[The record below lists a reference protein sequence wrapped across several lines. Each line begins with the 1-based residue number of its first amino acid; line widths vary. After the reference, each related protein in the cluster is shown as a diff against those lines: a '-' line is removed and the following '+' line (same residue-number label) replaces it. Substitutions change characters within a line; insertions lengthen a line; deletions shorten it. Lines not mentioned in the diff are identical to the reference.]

1 MPEFY
6 AHSLEGR
13 PEADWEPMR
22 RHEQKTA
29 HLCRQFLR
37 RIDPALEPWGDLLGR
52 WHDLGK
58 GPPRCEGMHHAVL
71 RAQ

>member
-22 RHEQKTA
+22 QHEQKTA
-29 HLCRQFLR
+29 HRCRQFPHR
-37 RIDPALEPWGDLLGR
+37 RGYY
-52 WHDLGK
+52 
-58 GPPRCEGMHHAVL
+58 PPDRPCGWLAGADSSLQMY
-71 RAQ
+71 